1 MQFDYPQLIN
11 KFSLYIG
18 AGMTVRRAW
27 IQIVKEYDKEKHYL
41 GERTVYEEMRY
52 TMNELKNGRP
62 ESECY
67 EAFGR
72 RCESPV
78 YRKFGMLLSQNLRKG
93 TKGSKNLSRIDTD
106 RAIYSVFGEYHQELM
121 EQYHV
126 LGIDLGYRTGNY
138 EEENLIQRLHY
149 YNSGST
155 DHQIKEIQYLTDQSG
170 QAFREQ
176 VLAYMEQRYGMDLV
190 KKFTGTTEKWE
201 QTETEEFDM
210 EKELQQEFIQELA
223 EFFKI
228 FGDATRIRI
237 LQTLLEGERNVG
249 DLADVLEMSQSAV
262 SHQLRVL
269 RQNDL
274 VKYRK
279 EGKTVFYS
287 LDDEHIRMV
296 LEQGMTHLRH
306 KRGYHE

>member
-1 MQFDYPQLIN
+1 MKETPMQ
-11 KFSLYIG
+11 
-18 AGMTVRRAW
+18 
-27 IQIVKEYDKEKHYL
+27 
-41 GERTVYEEMRY
+41 
-52 TMNELKNGRP
+52 
-62 ESECY
+62 
-67 EAFGR
+67 
-72 RCESPV
+72 
-78 YRKFGMLLSQNLRKG
+78 
-93 TKGSKNLSRIDTD
+93 
-106 RAIYSVFGEYHQELM
+106 
-121 EQYHV
+121 
-126 LGIDLGYRTGNY
+126 
-138 EEENLIQRLHY
+138 
-149 YNSGST
+149 
-155 DHQIKEIQYLTDQSG
+155 
-170 QAFREQ
+170 
-176 VLAYMEQRYGMDLV
+176 
-190 KKFTGTTEKWE
+190 
-201 QTETEEFDM
+201 EEFDM
-210 EKELQQEFIQELA
+210 EKELQEFIQELA

>member
-1 MQFDYPQLIN
+1 
-11 KFSLYIG
+11 
-18 AGMTVRRAW
+18 
-27 IQIVKEYDKEKHYL
+27 
-41 GERTVYEEMRY
+41 
-52 TMNELKNGRP
+52 
-62 ESECY
+62 
-67 EAFGR
+67 
-72 RCESPV
+72 
-78 YRKFGMLLSQNLRKG
+78 
-93 TKGSKNLSRIDTD
+93 
-106 RAIYSVFGEYHQELM
+106 
-121 EQYHV
+121 
-126 LGIDLGYRTGNY
+126 
-138 EEENLIQRLHY
+138 
-149 YNSGST
+149 
-155 DHQIKEIQYLTDQSG
+155 
-170 QAFREQ
+170 
-176 VLAYMEQRYGMDLV
+176 
-190 KKFTGTTEKWE
+190 
-201 QTETEEFDM
+201 M

-223 EFFKI
+223 EFFQD
-228 FGDATRIRI
+228 FRGCDPYPPF

>member
-1 MQFDYPQLIN
+1 MKETPMQ
-11 KFSLYIG
+11 
-18 AGMTVRRAW
+18 
-27 IQIVKEYDKEKHYL
+27 
-41 GERTVYEEMRY
+41 
-52 TMNELKNGRP
+52 
-62 ESECY
+62 
-67 EAFGR
+67 
-72 RCESPV
+72 
-78 YRKFGMLLSQNLRKG
+78 
-93 TKGSKNLSRIDTD
+93 
-106 RAIYSVFGEYHQELM
+106 
-121 EQYHV
+121 
-126 LGIDLGYRTGNY
+126 
-138 EEENLIQRLHY
+138 
-149 YNSGST
+149 
-155 DHQIKEIQYLTDQSG
+155 
-170 QAFREQ
+170 
-176 VLAYMEQRYGMDLV
+176 
-190 KKFTGTTEKWE
+190 
-201 QTETEEFDM
+201 EEFDM

-223 EFFKI
+223 EFVKI

>member
-1 MQFDYPQLIN
+1 MQ
-11 KFSLYIG
+11 
-18 AGMTVRRAW
+18 
-27 IQIVKEYDKEKHYL
+27 
-41 GERTVYEEMRY
+41 
-52 TMNELKNGRP
+52 
-62 ESECY
+62 
-67 EAFGR
+67 
-72 RCESPV
+72 
-78 YRKFGMLLSQNLRKG
+78 
-93 TKGSKNLSRIDTD
+93 
-106 RAIYSVFGEYHQELM
+106 
-121 EQYHV
+121 
-126 LGIDLGYRTGNY
+126 
-138 EEENLIQRLHY
+138 
-149 YNSGST
+149 
-155 DHQIKEIQYLTDQSG
+155 
-170 QAFREQ
+170 
-176 VLAYMEQRYGMDLV
+176 
-190 KKFTGTTEKWE
+190 
-201 QTETEEFDM
+201 EEFDM

-287 LDDEHIRMV
+287 LDVAKESADIILLEKDLMV

>member
-1 MQFDYPQLIN
+1 MKETPMQ
-11 KFSLYIG
+11 
-18 AGMTVRRAW
+18 
-27 IQIVKEYDKEKHYL
+27 
-41 GERTVYEEMRY
+41 
-52 TMNELKNGRP
+52 
-62 ESECY
+62 
-67 EAFGR
+67 
-72 RCESPV
+72 
-78 YRKFGMLLSQNLRKG
+78 
-93 TKGSKNLSRIDTD
+93 
-106 RAIYSVFGEYHQELM
+106 
-121 EQYHV
+121 
-126 LGIDLGYRTGNY
+126 
-138 EEENLIQRLHY
+138 
-149 YNSGST
+149 
-155 DHQIKEIQYLTDQSG
+155 
-170 QAFREQ
+170 
-176 VLAYMEQRYGMDLV
+176 
-190 KKFTGTTEKWE
+190 
-201 QTETEEFDM
+201 EEFDM

-223 EFFKI
+223 GFFKI

>member
-1 MQFDYPQLIN
+1 MKETPMQ
-11 KFSLYIG
+11 
-18 AGMTVRRAW
+18 
-27 IQIVKEYDKEKHYL
+27 
-41 GERTVYEEMRY
+41 
-52 TMNELKNGRP
+52 
-62 ESECY
+62 
-67 EAFGR
+67 
-72 RCESPV
+72 
-78 YRKFGMLLSQNLRKG
+78 
-93 TKGSKNLSRIDTD
+93 
-106 RAIYSVFGEYHQELM
+106 
-121 EQYHV
+121 
-126 LGIDLGYRTGNY
+126 
-138 EEENLIQRLHY
+138 
-149 YNSGST
+149 
-155 DHQIKEIQYLTDQSG
+155 
-170 QAFREQ
+170 
-176 VLAYMEQRYGMDLV
+176 
-190 KKFTGTTEKWE
+190 
-201 QTETEEFDM
+201 EEFDM
-210 EKELQQEFIQELA
+210 EKELQQEFIQELE